1 MPQFDTFIFS
11 SSLFYFI
18 ITFFILLYF
27 NFTRFL
33 PRLSAILK
41 LRSKLTKKSSL
52 QDNINVSYH
61 DKYSV
66 FGSQLTINEKA

>member
-18 ITFFILLYF
+18 VSFFILLYC
-27 NFTRFL
+27 NFTHFL

-41 LRSKLTKKSSL
+41 LRSKLSKKSAVISET
-52 QDNINVSYH
+52 QESYKDNLSIFSRH
-61 DKYSV
+61 I
-66 FGSQLTINEKA
+66 TISNKN